1 MKGQQ
6 NNQQQPNSGMDII
19 YIVGFFMALLVA
31 AWYFYHP
38 VLVRYLFT
46 YRLFQADLIKDAI
59 EAINGVLS
67 LVFLPTISL
76 QNLDFAIQN
85 MQTSDVATIS
95 YEQVVIV
102 SSQVNGYLSVPSV
115 ILAMILCGHL
125 LFFKAS
131 SRFKEKYSMASLR
144 SQEKVNWP
152 EIIPIVNTNLIKTD
166 IDKTPW
172 NMSVQPIEFAKQH
185 KLLDRVIV
193 DNRPAAELNKGR
205 AYEVF
210 SSQMG
215 RRWSNLQDFKIH
227 ELALFAVFSARIAG
241 DDKSAKKLLDQM
253 SLSGGSGK
261 VNFNG
266 TYPLLRKHV
275 QHKAVGKAVSP
286 HAYVLTAM
294 SSLLQVARAT
304 GVLASAE
311 FLWLKK
317 VDRRLWYMLCSVGR
331 QTPFPEVAG
340 PFAHWIIEKKLRRPL
355 KVPAINEAVI
365 ALDVAVKEVLYNPD
379 ED

>member
-6 NNQQQPNSGMDII
+6 NQNQQPNSGMDII
-19 YIVGFFMALLVA
+19 YIVGFFMAIFVA
-31 AWYFYHP
+31 AWYFFHP
-38 VLVRYLFT
+38 VIVRYLFAF
-46 YRLFQADLIKDAI
+46 RLIQADLIKDVADV
-59 EAINGVLS
+59 INNLLS
-67 LVFLPTISL
+67 TVYLPTINL
-76 QNLDFAIQN
+76 QDLDFAIEN
-85 MQTSDVATIS
+85 MTNADVTQIS
-95 YEQVVIV
+95 YQQVVIV
-102 SSQVNGYLSVPSV
+102 SNQVNGYLAVPSV
-115 ILAMILCGHL
+115 LLAMLLCTHL
-125 LFFKAS
+125 VFFKAS
-131 SRFKEKYSMASLR
+131 SRFKEKYSMLSLR

-152 EIIPIVNTNLIKTD
+152 EITPIVNTNLIKTN
-166 IDKTPW
+166 IDKVPW
-172 NMSVQPIEFAKQH
+172 NMSVQPIDFAKKYQ
-185 KLLDRVIV
+185 LLDKAII
-193 DNRPAAELNKGR
+193 DNRPGAEVNKGR

-210 SSQMG
+210 SSQLG
-215 RRWSNLQDFKIH
+215 RRWSSLKDFKTH
-227 ELALFAVFSARIAG
+227 ELALFAVFAARVAG
-241 DDKSAKKLLDQM
+241 DDKAAKKLLDQM

-261 VNFNG
+261 VNFSG

-294 SSLLQVARAT
+294 SSLLEVARAT

-317 VDRRLWYMLCSVGR
+317 IDRRLWYMLCSVGR

-340 PFAHWIIEKKLRRPL
+340 PFAHWIVEKKLRRPL

-379 ED
+379 DD

>member
-6 NNQQQPNSGMDII
+6 NQNQQPNSGMDII
-19 YIVGFFMALLVA
+19 YIIGFFMAIFVA
-31 AWYFYHP
+31 AWYFFHA
-38 VLVRYLFT
+38 VIVRYLFAF
-46 YRLFQADLIKDAI
+46 RLIQADLIKDVVSSVNA
-59 EAINGVLS
+59 VLS
-67 LVFLPTISL
+67 VIYLPTINL
-76 QNLDFAIQN
+76 QDLNYAIEN
-85 MQTSDVATIS
+85 ISNADVTQVS
-95 YEQVVIV
+95 YAQVAIV
-102 SSQVNGYLSVPSV
+102 SGQVNGYLAIPSV
-115 ILAMILCGHL
+115 LLAMLLCTHL
-125 LFFKAS
+125 VFFKAS
-131 SRFKEKYSMASLR
+131 SRFKEKYSMTSLR

-152 EIIPIVNTNLIKTD
+152 EIVPVVNTNLIKTD
-166 IDKTPW
+166 IDKMPW
-172 NMSVQPIEFAKQH
+172 NMSVQPIDFAK
-185 KLLDRVIV
+185 KYKILDRAII
-193 DNRPAAELNKGR
+193 DNKPGVEVNKGR
-205 AYEVF
+205 AYEIF
-210 SSQMG
+210 SSQLG
-215 RRWSNLQDFKIH
+215 RRWSNLKDFKIH
-227 ELALFAVFSARIAG
+227 ELALFAVFAARVAG

-253 SLSGGSGK
+253 SISGGSGK
-261 VNFNG
+261 VNFAG

-294 SSLLQVARAT
+294 SSLLEVARAT

-365 ALDVAVKEVLYNPD
+365 ALDAAVKDVLYNPD
-379 ED
+379 DD